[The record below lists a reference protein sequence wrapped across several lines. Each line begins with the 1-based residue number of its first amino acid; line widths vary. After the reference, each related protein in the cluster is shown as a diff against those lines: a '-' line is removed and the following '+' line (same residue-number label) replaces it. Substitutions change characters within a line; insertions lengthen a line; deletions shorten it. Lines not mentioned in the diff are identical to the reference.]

1 MESNTVEGLN
11 STLSVAGQRMEDL
24 LLVDEAAQRLRVK
37 PSWVYAHAEQI
48 PGFFPIG
55 RYVRFR
61 RTVFERWLAGTG
73 TCQ

>member
-1 MESNTVEGLN
+1 MESSHIE
-11 STLSVAGQRMEDL
+11 STNDLFIQSL
-24 LLVDEAAQRLRVK
+24 LLPAEVAEQLRVA

-48 PGFFPIG
+48 PGFVPVG

-61 RTVFERWLAGTG
+61 RAVFERWLEGTG